1 MMTDLNKKNFYREVL
16 EHLEEVEE
24 LFDEHDFDLE
34 NYSEDDGAELEEHD
48 ALVRFINL
56 IRDAKN
62 IAEENS

>member
-1 MMTDLNKKNFYREVL
+1 MTDLNKKNFYREVL
-16 EHLEEVEE
+16 SHLEEVEE
-24 LFDEHDFDLE
+24 LFDEHDFDLD
-34 NYSEDDGAELEEHD
+34 NYSDDGEEVEEHD